1 MKNIIHFIFLIIII
15 FLIQSVNLKAEKIVY
30 INMERIMKESKAGK
44 KIVNKI
50 NETNQVNI
58 KKFKKIEENLKKT
71 EQDLVTKKNVLSEEE
86 FQNKFNELKKNIDE
100 YRTIRQNT
108 IQDTTKKRISAS
120 AEFSNKIKPILGDYA
135 SKNDISIIFQ
145 KKNIIMGKSSL
156 DITEEILKIVD
167 KEISK
172 IKF

>member
-1 MKNIIHFIFLIIII
+1 MKNIHFILLIIGF
-15 FLIQSVNLKAEKIVY
+15 FLIQSLDLKAEKIVY
-30 INMERIMKESKAGK
+30 INMEKIMKESVVGK
-44 KIVNKI
+44 KIVEKI
-50 NETNQVNI
+50 NDVNQSNI
-58 KKFKKIEENLKKT
+58 KKFKKIEEDLKKD
-71 EQDLVTKKNVLSEEE
+71 EQNLVDKKNVLSEEE
-86 FQNKFNELKKNIDE
+86 FREKFNELKKKIDE
-100 YRTIRQNT
+100 YRTSRQT
-108 IQDTTKKRISAS
+108 AIQDTTKKRISAS
-120 AEFSNKIKPILGDYA
+120 AEFSKKIKPILGDYA